1 MARNTK
7 LNDLHRAFIVRQ
19 LACYA
24 SPTQAVEALNQ
35 CFGVVISPQATERY
49 HPHKKLGI
57 RMAQKWVDLFE
68 EARKEFHD
76 FIEKHGPSAN

>member
-7 LNDLHRAFIVRQ
+7 LNDLHRAFIVRE

-49 HPHKKLGI
+49 RAFDLRSRTSLPRIAHPASD
-57 RMAQKWVDLFE
+57 R
-68 EARKEFHD
+68 
-76 FIEKHGPSAN
+76 